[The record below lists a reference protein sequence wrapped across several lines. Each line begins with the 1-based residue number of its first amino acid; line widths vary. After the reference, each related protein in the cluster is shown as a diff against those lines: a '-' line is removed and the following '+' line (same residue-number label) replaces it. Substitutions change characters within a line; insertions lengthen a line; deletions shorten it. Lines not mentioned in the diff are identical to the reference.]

1 MTNKFYMVYN
11 YSFLYFKIQIY
22 DKYLP
27 FYSFSLTIVVLNMSD
42 DLLLFPAYFVQSWDI
57 TVLCLISYF
66 WLHKL
71 GAKCLKNYFMLKY
84 QTSRVF
90 QCQMI

>member
-42 DLLLFPAYFVQSWDI
+42 DLLLFPAYFVQSKRLGHNRI
-57 TVLCLISYF
+57 VSYF
-66 WLHKL
+66 VLL
-71 GAKCLKNYFMLKY
+71 A
-84 QTSRVF
+84 T
-90 QCQMI
+90 